1 PDFKHGPWHLGVWS
15 SPIGWIAVIW
25 VVLIS
30 VLFML
35 PTSLP
40 ITWVGFNYTPV
51 VVLGTFLI
59 ITVWWLVSA
68 RFWFKGPI
76 IQGSADELSAIER
89 SVGETV
95 RVDVEGA
102 AGGE

>member
-1 PDFKHGPWHLGVWS
+1 
-15 SPIGWIAVIW
+15 
-25 VVLIS
+25 
-30 VLFML
+30 ML
-35 PTSLP
+35 PTATP
-40 ITWVGFNYTPV
+40 ITLTNFNYTPV
-51 VVLGTFLI
+51 IVVGVLVLV
-59 ITVWWLVSA
+59 TVWWFASA